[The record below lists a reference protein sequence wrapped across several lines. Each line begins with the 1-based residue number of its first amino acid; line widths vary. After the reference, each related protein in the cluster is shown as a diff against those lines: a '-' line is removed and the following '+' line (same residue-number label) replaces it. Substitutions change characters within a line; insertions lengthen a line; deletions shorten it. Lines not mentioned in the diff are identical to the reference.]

1 MEKRI
6 VDFIKKHHVLTLAT
20 SKEGQPW
27 CAQAFYTF
35 VEGENWLVFSSDK
48 QTRHISEVIDN
59 PLVGASIVWETSVV
73 GKLQGIQISG
83 TLHEAKEEDLKK
95 AGAAYMRRFPFT
107 VLMETTLW
115 ILEIHH
121 LKMTDN
127 RLGFGKKL
135 IWDNPKFI

>member
-48 QTRHISEVIDN
+48 QTRHIGEVADN